1 MRMATALP
9 RRRSEDDAG
18 AALIMS
24 VIVMT
29 ILVTLSIAVLGRTLS
44 VLNFVRSGQDFDAAL
59 AAADAGVADALFKI
73 DQSAPANWT
82 ATGATGS
89 GSFQYWATKLSDSRY
104 VVASVGVVGKSKHGV
119 QVRVDRSAQFPYALF
134 SRGPLHLDGSTSAG
148 NVKVGFYALAGT
160 GDIRVGSNS
169 TVVCNGTL
177 PPDLYIDWFQTQSEC
192 AAATQAKLEKPRDM
206 SIRIPPPPAGNT
218 DPNWENCPTGGMFG
232 SLLATGTVT
241 IDGADGPFVC
251 RRNVTFVGTIAPKST
266 APPVQI
272 YIAPRHNTDGTTTT
286 YSLDKSTAVVNPT
299 QPAARF
305 QVYKVGA
312 QPIYHNAITD
322 LTFRG
327 VLFAPDT
334 ALTINGGHLSW
345 AGSITVGQLKVNG
358 APNLKIGYD
367 FDLAT
372 YLGPDWKVSRYREI
386 PSSEAGFLTVP

>member
-1 MRMATALP
+1 MRIVSPL
-9 RRRSEDDAG
+9 RRRSHDSESG

-29 ILVTLSIAVLGRTLS
+29 ILVTLSVAVLGRTLS

-73 DQSAPANWT
+73 DQAAPANWT

-89 GSFQYWATKLSDSRY
+89 GSFEYWATKLSESQY
-104 VVASVGVVGKSKHGV
+104 VVASVGRVGKSKHGV

-148 NVKVGFYALAGT
+148 NVKIGFYALAGA

-177 PPDLYIDWFQTQSEC
+177 PPDLYVDWFQTQSEC
-192 AAATQAKLEKPRDM
+192 AAATQAKLDKPRDLT
-206 SIRIPPPPAGNT
+206 IRTPPPPPGNT
-218 DPNWENCPTGGMFG
+218 DPNWENCPTDGIF
-232 SLLATGTVT
+232 TGV
-241 IDGADGPFVC
+241 INGADGPFVC
-251 RRNVTFVGTIAPKST
+251 RRSVTFSGAVDAASSG
-266 APPVQI
+266 PPVQV
-272 YIAPRHNTDGTTTT
+272 YVAPRYNADGTTTT
-286 YSLDKSTAVVNPT
+286 YPLDMSSAVVNTT
-299 QPAARF
+299 QSAARF

-312 QPIYHNAITD
+312 QPISHNATTE

-334 ALTINGGHLSW
+334 AMTINGGHLSW

-358 APNLKIGYD
+358 APNMQIGYD

-386 PSSEAGFLTVP
+386 PSAEAGYFTP